1 VSKRMLSWINQAC
14 SLIWFELC
22 RRKKKSK
29 KSRDREDQPQEEPEE
44 EVDEETSSFSFLSV
58 YRHTHQADCVT
69 PERNRTSTRSSCED

>member
-1 VSKRMLSWINQAC
+1 VSNLILSSGHQAC
-14 SLIWFELC
+14 LLISFELR

-58 YRHTHQADCVT
+58 YRNTHQAD
-69 PERNRTSTRSSCED
+69 RNNSY